1 MKTTPRQSVT
11 STEAAPGLVQ
21 GTDERFTGYGVMGV
35 PYASG
40 HYLVLRDL
48 LASSLGTAY
57 RAIWHRDPRGRWTIF
72 TTADPAV
79 SCPRYFG
86 AVTDVEQVPA
96 IEVSWRNDWSLH
108 VTMGNRLSW
117 LLRLEA
123 TSATRVMT
131 SMGGA
136 MPPWAWNNDAVLGS
150 MGPMAGGILRSG
162 RVKLHGRTP
171 NGQGFKAAPLQVWR
185 VSDGDAVL
193 DGINLGAL
201 GPLEEQAR
209 LGDFWLPQR
218 GLFFIGQARFTASA
232 LANGTSREE
241 VEAR

>member
-11 STEAAPGLVQ
+11 SAAAGPRLVQ

-40 HYLVLRDL
+40 HYLVLRDM

-57 RAIWHRDPRGRWTIF
+57 RAIWHRDPTGRWTIF

-86 AVTDVEQVPA
+86 SVAEVEQVPA
-96 IEVSWRNDWSLH
+96 IEVSWRDDWSVH
-108 VTMGNRLSW
+108 VTMGTRLSW
-117 LLRLEA
+117 RLALQA
-123 TSATRVMT
+123 TSATRAMTTMGAVM
-131 SMGGA
+131 
-136 MPPWAWNNDAVLGS
+136 PQRAWNSDAVLGS
-150 MGPMAGGILRSG
+150 MGPMAGGVLRSG
-162 RVKLHGRTP
+162 RVRLHGRTP

-185 VSDGDAVL
+185 VIDGDAEL
-193 DGINLGAL
+193 DGTTLGTL
-201 GPLEEQAR
+201 GPLADQSR

-218 GLFFIGQARFTASA
+218 GLFFVGQARFTASA
-232 LANGTSREE
+232 DTATTND
-241 VEAR
+241 